1 MDKYFISFSG
11 VNLLPVTVWA
21 KLYRSNLLIEA
32 FKELSET
39 AEISTGAGDLIMSLY
54 IHPYISRLSIINDIV
69 YYYNIGLPGVSP
81 KYLKSWLKNASN
93 LFRLKWSMLEK
104 YSYKKGEK
112 TLAIE
117 MVNYIKTYISN
128 STIFDKANRY
138 FHITELQEVLKDPI
152 WQRIGVLKDSTYK
165 DQQIVS
171 DILTQN
177 LVHVYQEIEL
187 RTLNV
192 SFKIKIKNMILRL
205 FAKIR

>member
-1 MDKYFISFSG
+1 
-11 VNLLPVTVWA
+11 
-21 KLYRSNLLIEA
+21 
-32 FKELSET
+32 
-39 AEISTGAGDLIMSLY
+39 
-54 IHPYISRLSIINDIV
+54 
-69 YYYNIGLPGVSP
+69 
-81 KYLKSWLKNASN
+81 
-93 LFRLKWSMLEK
+93 
-104 YSYKKGEK
+104 
-112 TLAIE
+112 